1 MQINQVEQELVRL
14 SSLELRKKL
23 MSMHYGSTTMLDQR
37 KTLVGL
43 LKSLLSQ
50 KSEREQQLET
60 WLDQMEDIQKGGKEA
75 ADYWLVQYQRLLDVK
90 PAGLAEAEDQLESD
104 VIAVLEAART
114 LDVIPIFARYEITFY
129 KLLEMTKENFAE
141 IGIGLATYNTIQRA
155 LQHHLA
161 SKKLGD
167 SAGEERS
174 PSAPPEEYDECQSAE
189 KEVPEEEQARAPS
202 APSLLEEYEDR
213 SPSAPNMGALYMES
227 ECVVCLE
234 KASAIILIPCGHVC
248 VCYNC
253 SLPLTECPMCRTG
266 IYDKIVLGDETLSD

>member
-1 MQINQVEQELVRL
+1 
-14 SSLELRKKL
+14 
-23 MSMHYGSTTMLDQR
+23 MLDQR

-114 LDVIPIFARYEITFY
+114 LDVIPIFARYEITFD

-155 LQHHLA
+155 LQHLLA

-167 SAGEERS
+167 SAVEERS

-189 KEVPEEEQARAPS
+189 KEAPEEEQARAPS

-266 IYDKIVLGDETLSD
+266 IYDKIVLGDEALSD